1 VGSLI
6 KKTKK
11 GGLMKKVALANGN
24 IVIDYA
30 DNKPTHAFVKVN
42 VNGKK
47 VLKKITYKEKEVV

>member
-1 VGSLI
+1 
-6 KKTKK
+6 
-11 GGLMKKVALANGN
+11 MKKVALANGN

-47 VLKKITYKEKEVV
+47 VLKKITYKEKEVA